1 MKKEKGERAKESVRS
16 QETRER
22 RGKRRGRNS
31 KRVGSPPPLSVVHV
45 MEDRVPHLGL
55 NISAVV
61 FIEFVVRATVPSSY
75 LQSFSDYEI
84 VCQFSLILVVH
95 SFNDFRFRPV
105 DRLLA
110 MLFCP
115 FELAIDWTGDVGNVE
130 IWLIFLRIISKVDAS
145 KWKDVKGVVG
155 CASGVE
161 WCGVTLCGIFLSSP

>member
-31 KRVGSPPPLSVVHV
+31 KRVGSSPPLSVVHV

-95 SFNDFRFRPV
+95 SF
-105 DRLLA
+105 DRL
-110 MLFCP
+110 
-115 FELAIDWTGDVGNVE
+115 
-130 IWLIFLRIISKVDAS
+130 
-145 KWKDVKGVVG
+145 
-155 CASGVE
+155 
-161 WCGVTLCGIFLSSP
+161 